1 MVIELENGDKIETE
15 LLVGA
20 DGAQSLVRKSL
31 DRDKD
36 MLAWQYH
43 QMGIVATLG
52 ILSDEPNVTAW
63 QRFLPSGPVAL
74 LPLGPTSSSLVWTV
88 PKTELQGLL
97 NLKDEVMLLLMA
109 SKRLILLFG
118 QNFVE
123 AVNLGLTSRS
133 GEQGLAQALTKGVQ
147 AVLGGEERPTPPEVI
162 SVSQRAAFPLGFGLS
177 PYYVGPRTA
186 LVGDSA
192 HRVHPLA
199 GQGANLGFGDVC
211 ELANQIQGMVLD
223 GAGLGHRDYLK
234 RYETVRLQH
243 NAPTM
248 LGIDGLQKLYCN
260 ALPPLVMAR
269 SLGLAL
275 TAASTPLRN
284 LLQAQAAA

>member
-1 MVIELENGDKIETE
+1 M
-15 LLVGA
+15 
-20 DGAQSLVRKSL
+20 
-31 DRDKD
+31 
-36 MLAWQYH
+36 
-43 QMGIVATLG
+43 
-52 ILSDEPNVTAW
+52 
-63 QRFLPSGPVAL
+63 
-74 LPLGPTSSSLVWTV
+74 
-88 PKTELQGLL
+88 
-97 NLKDEVMLLLMA
+97 
-109 SKRLILLFG
+109 
-118 QNFVE
+118 
-123 AVNLGLTSRS
+123 NLGLTSRS
-133 GEQGLAQALTKGVQ
+133 GEQSLAQALTKGVQ

-248 LGIDGLQKLYCN
+248 LGIDGLQKLYCT
-260 ALPPLVMAR
+260 ALPPIVMAR

-284 LLQAQAAA
+284 LLQSHASA